1 MAGIFSRASR
11 TATAEAPS
19 EAADPAKAEQPKAD
33 PAKAE
38 QAEAEQ
44 AEAEQAKADP
54 AEAEQAKADPA
65 KAEQAMGTQTA
76 AARATGAQTEA
87 STPETG
93 QATEARDVPDTPA
106 GLSRGSWL
114 SAARRTLTEYKADDL
129 QDRAAALTYFGIQS
143 IFPGLLVLVSL
154 LGVLGKSA
162 TQPLITNLASAAPS
176 SVRKIVLS
184 DVTHLQQSHAASG
197 VVGIVGLVLALWSAS
212 NYVAGFMRAS
222 NVIYD
227 VPEGRPIWK
236 TAPVRLGVTV
246 VTMIMLVAAALIVV
260 VTGGLAR
267 RVGDVLG
274 VGSTAVTIWD
284 IAKWPVLLIIVSLVL
299 ALLFW
304 ASPNARHGF
313 QWISPG
319 GIVAV
324 VLWLVASGLFALY
337 VANFSHYNKTYGSL
351 AGVIIFLIWLWISNV
366 AILFGA
372 EFNAELERGRA
383 IAGGHPADQEPFA
396 ELRDDYKLRKKAKK
410 EKKKQQRS

>member
-11 TATAEAPS
+11 TATAETPSS
-19 EAADPAKAEQPKAD
+19 EAPDSSLPATAPDQP
-33 PAKAE
+33 PA
-38 QAEAEQ
+38 
-44 AEAEQAKADP
+44 
-54 AEAEQAKADPA
+54 
-65 KAEQAMGTQTA
+65 
-76 AARATGAQTEA
+76 GA
-87 STPETG
+87 G
-93 QATEARDVPDTPA
+93 DVPGTPPETPA
-106 GLSRGSWL
+106 GLSRGSWGA
-114 SAARRTLTEYKADDL
+114 AARRALTEYKADDL

-154 LGVLGKSA
+154 LGILGKSA
-162 TQPLITNLASAAPS
+162 TQPLVTNLASAVPS

-184 DVTHLQQSHAASG
+184 DVTHLQQSHAAAG
-197 VVGIVGLVLALWSAS
+197 VLGIVGLVLALWSAS

-246 VTMIMLVAAALIVV
+246 ATMIMLVVAALIVV

-267 RVGDVLG
+267 RAGDVLG
-274 VGSTAVTIWD
+274 VGSTAVTVWD

-299 ALLFW
+299 ALLYW

-313 QWISPG
+313 QWVSPG
-319 GIVAV
+319 GLVAV
-324 VLWLVASGLFALY
+324 AAWLVASGLFALY

-366 AILFGA
+366 AILLGA

-383 IAGGHPADQEPFA
+383 IAGGHPAGQEPFA
-396 ELRDDYKLRKKAKK
+396 ELRDDRKLRKQE
-410 EKKKQQRS
+410 EKRRPRR